1 MPRSKISDNVE
12 GIVKYL
18 LTKKY
23 SYSVIQQELSEMN
36 LNVSRSTISRIANQ
50 VGKQRQA
57 CLLNN
62 QKPKFY
68 RRRHVATPAIV
79 RRITSYIN
87 KENPPTISLM
97 AARCHISVG
106 TTFRTIRD
114 VIHAK
119 CRKKRPVHRLYPAVI
134 EKRRSRAWGMYRR
147 LCNEKYKNYVTT
159 DEAWFYLDASQGV
172 RDIYYV
178 RSNGIPEEVKKI
190 ERNDLHPVAVLV
202 WAGVSAH
209 GKTQLRFIEH
219 GSTITSRYYIEH
231 IIEPFIKYDIPRL
244 FPGDEQKKMILH
256 QDSAP
261 GHVAKKTI
269 TYMKE
274 HNIQV
279 ITPDE
284 WLPKSPDA
292 APMDYSIWGIM
303 KERVQKHK
311 VSTLNG
317 LKNVLKQEWE
327 NLEQNVIN
335 NALANWAKRC
345 RLIYYAHGSHIEH
358 LLQ

>member
-1 MPRSKISDNVE
+1 M
-12 GIVKYL
+12 
-18 LTKKY
+18 T
-23 SYSVIQQELSEMN
+23 
-36 LNVSRSTISRIANQ
+36 
-50 VGKQRQA
+50 
-57 CLLNN
+57 
-62 QKPKFY
+62 
-68 RRRHVATPAIV
+68 
-79 RRITSYIN
+79 
-87 KENPPTISLM
+87 
-97 AARCHISVG
+97 
-106 TTFRTIRD
+106 
-114 VIHAK
+114 
-119 CRKKRPVHRLYPAVI
+119 
-134 EKRRSRAWGMYRR
+134 
-147 LCNEKYKNYVTT
+147 
-159 DEAWFYLDASQGV
+159 
-172 RDIYYV
+172 
-178 RSNGIPEEVKKI
+178 
-190 ERNDLHPVAVLV
+190 VLV

-209 GKTQLRFIEH
+209 GITQLRFIEH

-284 WLPKSPDA
+284 WLPKSLDA

-303 KERVQKHK
+303 KERVRKHN

-317 LKNVLKQEWE
+317 LKKVLKQELE
-327 NLEQNVIN
+327 NLEQDVIN

-345 RLIYYAHGSHIEH
+345 RLIYYAHESHIEH